1 MSNFKFV
8 NATTVQEAVDALAEL
23 GDKAKLIAGG
33 TDVMLMIRD
42 HKIDDLTLV
51 NIRDIEE
58 LRGISLDGDTVT
70 IGALTRL
77 SDIEHSDLLKEHAPC
92 LWGAAQFFACPTN
105 RHAATIG
112 GNVGRANTVG
122 DTLPSLLCLDAV
134 VTLVSK
140 KGEREVPMSEMLL
153 GPSKTACEP
162 DEMIAKFTFKS
173 QPHSAYMKFG
183 RRRSMALSMAGSA
196 VSIEVDDKGIVKS
209 CRIGYGN
216 AGPKADR
223 AYNAEK
229 AMIGVDLN
237 SDKALEET
245 MYKAIQEDISPRKKP
260 RLANWIS
267 GEYRRELIPVLTK
280 RAARKAAFGECMLC
294 KQEEV

>member
-1 MSNFKFV
+1 
-8 NATTVQEAVDALAEL
+8 
-23 GDKAKLIAGG
+23 
-33 TDVMLMIRD
+33 
-42 HKIDDLTLV
+42 
-51 NIRDIEE
+51 
-58 LRGISLDGDTVT
+58 
-70 IGALTRL
+70 
-77 SDIEHSDLLKEHAPC
+77 
-92 LWGAAQFFACPTN
+92 
-105 RHAATIG
+105 
-112 GNVGRANTVG
+112 
-122 DTLPSLLCLDAV
+122 
-134 VTLVSK
+134 
-140 KGEREVPMSEMLL
+140 MSEMLL
-153 GPSKTACEP
+153 GPGKTACEP
-162 DEMIAKFTFKS
+162 NEMIAKFTFKS

-245 MYKAIQEDISPRKKP
+245 MYKAIQEDIAPRKKP
-260 RLANWIS
+260 RLSNWIS

-294 KQEEV
+294 KQEEA